1 MAMEKRNSGRIEK
14 AVLFL
19 VGTGGLIYLTIVTP
33 PGFFKV
39 LLVIM
44 SALVAVGWLFK
55 LIDHFKRD
63 RNEPSA
69 SKEN

>member
-1 MAMEKRNSGRIEK
+1 MKKKYSGGIEK
-14 AVLFL
+14 ALMFII
-19 VGTGGLIYLTIVTP
+19 GTGGLIYLTIVTP

-39 LLVIM
+39 LLVVM

-55 LIDHFKRD
+55 IIDNQKKE
-63 RNEPSA
+63 RNEPPA